1 MARRIVRT
9 LCKALAL
16 SALLAA
22 FLLLLDTRYSVLLP
36 STVHSG
42 VHLLLPDHHPGTVVI
57 DIAYRQCARL
67 SACLSPAGDDGAD
80 GGGSGGGGDGA
91 GGGGGG
97 VGSGGGGGGRR
108 SSWQRIEKDVFL
120 GSGWLQHGFVSV
132 RRKRE
137 DRLTPTAGDKVVVDI
152 RVSRSKPA
160 PSDGAGNRDVE
171 WESRGNNIWIKRQAA
186 AASSAA
192 VTAVDLL
199 FGPDAVEV
207 RPGWQLKEG
216 MLASGQSARVTL
228 RRGPAIVPPK
238 PSVQMNKNH
247 MLKIIQ
253 VAGAPCPLFHPPS

>member
-9 LCKALAL
+9 LCKALTL
-16 SALLAA
+16 SAVLAVL
-22 FLLLLDTRYSVLLP
+22 LLLLDTRYSVLLP

-42 VHLLLPDHHPGTVVI
+42 VHLLLPEHHAGTVVT

-67 SACLSPAGDDGAD
+67 SACLMPAD
-80 GGGSGGGGDGA
+80 SGGGGD
-91 GGGGGG
+91 
-97 VGSGGGGGGRR
+97 GSGGGGGGGGSGGAGGGTRGG
-108 SSWQRIEKDVFL
+108 WQRIEKDVFL
-120 GSGWLQHGFVSV
+120 RSSWLQHGFVSV

-137 DRLTPTAGDKVVVDI
+137 DQLAPAAGDKVVVDI

-160 PSDGAGNRDVE
+160 ATDGAGDHDVE
-171 WESRGNNIWIKRQAA
+171 WESRGNDIWVKRQAA
-186 AASSAA
+186 VASSAV
-192 VTAVDLL
+192 VTAIDLL

-216 MLASGQSARVTL
+216 TLASGQSARITL

-238 PSVQMNKNH
+238 ASVQMNKNH

-253 VAGAPCPLFHPPS
+253 VAGVPSSPLFSSALLSSLL